1 MVVVMEA
8 IYLHQYGCTTQKWTS
23 AYTERN
29 CKVLAFFELIFIR
42 SSSEAIASI
51 RQSYVLAGMKK
62 GALLALLV
70 PIFDKKVDYLT
81 SVL

>member
-8 IYLHQYGCTTQKWTS
+8 IYLHQQDCTKQKQTS

-29 CKVLAFFELIFIR
+29 CKVLAVFELIFVR
-42 SSSEAIASI
+42 SPPEAIASI
-51 RQSYVLAGMKK
+51 RQSYALAGMKK